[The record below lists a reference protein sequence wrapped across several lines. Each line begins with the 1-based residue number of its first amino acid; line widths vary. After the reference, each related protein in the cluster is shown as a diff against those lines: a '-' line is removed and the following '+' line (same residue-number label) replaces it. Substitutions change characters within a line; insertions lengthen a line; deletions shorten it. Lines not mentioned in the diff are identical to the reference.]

1 MKKVLLSIVMIL
13 LISGC
18 AVSQDFSNFPI
29 TKIKVNPDV
38 IVYKAGL
45 TGAYSNMIAIK
56 TSDGIVVIDA
66 LQYPEVAKRVRGMIT
81 KDLDDE
87 VKYLINSH
95 GAFDHTGGNIA
106 FDDVPIIGCSD
117 VKREMQRFQQMM
129 SSPQFESFIQQET
142 IIKPEKMRAEYPGDK
157 REIDESIEL
166 NKNLLK
172 SAKDGTFKVVI
183 PDTLFD
189 DHYTLKV
196 GNTTFKMYHNTPTYS
211 RSDII
216 IYIPEEKTLV
226 MADIFNNNRIPL
238 INRNTDLKKWEDL
251 FEPYLDGKIEVKHFI
266 GTHGK
271 PISLDEMKNQFNYI
285 KTLFSEVEKI
295 KSAGKTMADAIDELA
310 LNKLPY
316 LSDYNPYF
324 YGTAINQHELN
335 IRAVWE
341 LVK

>member
-13 LISGC
+13 LIAGG

-29 TKIKVNPDV
+29 TKIKVNPNV

-45 TGAYSNMIAIK
+45 TGAYSNMVAVK
-56 TSDGIVVIDA
+56 TSGGIVVIDA
-66 LQYPEVAKRVRGMIT
+66 LQYPEVAKRVREMIT
-81 KDLDDE
+81 KDLNGE

-106 FDDVPIIGCSD
+106 FDDVPIIGCAD
-117 VKREMQRFQQMM
+117 VKREMQMFQQMEA
-129 SSPQFESFIQQET
+129 SPQFESFVQEQM
-142 IIKPEKMRAEYPGDK
+142 IKKPEEMRASYIGDK

-166 NKNLLK
+166 YKNLLK
-172 SAKDGTFKVVI
+172 SIKDNTFKIVI

-196 GNTTFKMYHNTPTYS
+196 GNTTFNMYHNTPSYS

-226 MADIFNNNRIPL
+226 MADIFNNNRIPV
-238 INRNTDLKKWEDL
+238 INRNTDLKKWEAL
-251 FEPYLDGKIEVKHFI
+251 FEPYLNGKIEVKHFI

-271 PISLDEMKNQFNYI
+271 PLPLDEMKNQFNYI
-285 KTLFSEVEKI
+285 KTLFKEVEKI
-295 KSAGKTMADAIDELA
+295 KSAGKTMVEAIDELA
-310 LNKLPY
+310 LTKLPY
-316 LSDYNPYF
+316 LSKYNPYF
-324 YGTAINQHELN
+324 YGTAMNQHEMN
-335 IRAVWE
+335 IKAVWG